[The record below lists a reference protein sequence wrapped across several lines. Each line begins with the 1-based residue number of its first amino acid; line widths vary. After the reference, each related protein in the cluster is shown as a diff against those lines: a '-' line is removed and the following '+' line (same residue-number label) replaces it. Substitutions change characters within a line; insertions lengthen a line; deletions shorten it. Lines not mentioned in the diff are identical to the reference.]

1 MSTISFCAPLQ
12 GWVGPL
18 DEVPDPVFADRMMGD
33 GVAID
38 PTSGRVV
45 APCDGRVL
53 SVHRARHALT
63 LLAANGAEILIHI
76 GLETVAL
83 EGDGFQVWVKAG
95 QEVRLGDLL
104 IDFDLDAISSRARSL
119 ITPVIV
125 TNASDFDL
133 VRPLAGASVEFGD
146 TVMELRRKFGPE
158 EVQGSTPAAAAAA
171 SVAEARQALQVPLAH
186 GIHARPAARIVE
198 ALKGIDA
205 DVVLIKDD
213 LRVSA
218 RSVVALMGLGVRY
231 DDEIVIAATGAQAQ
245 TAVATLARLISGGMG
260 EAHGAAA
267 ADAPSVQP
275 AAKVIAPAL
284 AFGPPSL
291 KGVLAAPGLAIGC
304 AVHLNG
310 AEPLITEDGA
320 GEAIERARL
329 SEALDQVREA
339 LKATAAQA
347 AAAGDQPRSGILSA
361 HLAVLDDP
369 DLAQSAIADLGA
381 GKSAE
386 AAWRDALARQAR
398 ALAATGD
405 PRMAERAADLL
416 DLQRRVVR
424 ALTGT
429 AEPVCDLPP
438 GSIVLADELLPSDLM
453 GLDASKL
460 AGVCTARGG
469 PTSHVAILAAAQGV
483 PMVVAAGPE
492 AVSIP
497 AGATLILDADAG
509 ALWVSPGVEALSAA
523 QVILAERQ
531 TRRAAAVAAAHQVCR
546 MADGTRI
553 EVYGNVGSVG
563 DARAAAAAG
572 AEGSGLLRTEFLFLE
587 RQTPP
592 DEDEQLAA
600 YQGVA
605 DALEGRPLIVR
616 TLDVG
621 GDKAAPYLPIP
632 AEENPALGVRGVR
645 VSLWRPE
652 MLRSQIRAI
661 LRVQPL
667 GQCKIMVPMVA
678 ELEELRAVRAV
689 LDQEKAAL
697 GIDTVVELGVMVET
711 PAAAISADIL
721 AREADFLSVGTND
734 LTQYVLA
741 MDRGNPELA
750 ARIDALH
757 PAVLRMI
764 AQTCRGAATQGRWVG
779 VCGGLASDPLGA
791 AILIGLGVTE
801 LSATVAAIPGVK
813 AQVRTLTLAGCQAL
827 AHEALQQTSPQ
838 AVRALAAAH
847 MATTSL
853 AGA

>member
-1 MSTISFCAPLQ
+1 MCAPLQ

-33 GVAID
+33 GLAID
-38 PTSGRVV
+38 PTSGRLI

-53 SVHRARHALT
+53 SVHRARHAMT

-83 EGDGFQVWVKAG
+83 EGEGFQVWVKAG
-95 QEVRLGDLL
+95 QEVRCGDRL
-104 IDFDLDAISSRARSL
+104 IDFDLEAISSRARSV
-119 ITPVIV
+119 ITPIII
-125 TNASDFDL
+125 TNSSDFDL
-133 VRPLAGASVEFGD
+133 LRPLEGASVQLGD
-146 TVMELRRKFGPE
+146 AVMELRRK
-158 EVQGSTPAAAAAA
+158 SADSAA
-171 SVAEARQALQVPLAH
+171 SPAESAATGLAQGADEVRQVVKLPLAH
-186 GIHARPAARIVE
+186 GIHARPAARIVD

-205 DVVLIKDD
+205 EVVLIKDG
-213 LRVSA
+213 LRASG
-218 RSVVALMGLGVRY
+218 RSVVALMGLAARY
-231 DDEIVIAATGAQAQ
+231 GDEVTIAASGVDAQA
-245 TAVATLARLISGGMG
+245 AVAKLRRLIESGMG
-260 EAHGAAA
+260 EGGDHAPGERSRDHGQETA
-267 ADAPSVQP
+267 S
-275 AAKVIAPAL
+275 APAL

-291 KGVLAAPGLAIGC
+291 TGVLAAPGLAIGR
-304 AVHLNG
+304 AAYLNG
-310 AEPLITEDGA
+310 PEPVINATGA
-320 GEAIERARL
+320 GEAIERTRL
-329 SEALDQVREA
+329 SEALDRVRRA
-339 LKATAAQA
+339 LESAGVEA
-347 AAAGDQPRSGILSA
+347 AAAGDQARTGILSA

-369 DLAQSAIADLGA
+369 GLQQPAFDDLYA

-386 AAWRDALARQAR
+386 AAWRDALASQAE
-398 ALAATGD
+398 ALVATGD
-405 PRMAERAADLL
+405 PRLSERAADLL

-424 ALTGT
+424 ALSGM
-429 AEPVCDLPP
+429 AEPVSELAP

-453 GLDASKL
+453 GLDGSKL

-469 PTSHVAILAAAQGV
+469 PTSHVAILAAAQGI
-483 PMVVAAGPE
+483 PMVVAAGPQAMTIQE
-492 AVSIP
+492 
-497 AGATLILDADAG
+497 GATLILDADAG

-523 QVILAERQ
+523 QVKLADRQ
-531 TRRAAAVAAAHQVCR
+531 ARRVAAQAAAHQVCR

-553 EVYGNVGSVG
+553 EVYANVGSAS
-563 DARAAAAAG
+563 DASAAAAAG

-592 DEDEQLAA
+592 DEDEQLQA
-600 YQGVA
+600 YQGIA

-621 GDKAAPYLPIP
+621 GDKAAPYLPLP
-632 AEENPALGVRGVR
+632 HEENPALGVRGVR

-652 MLRSQIRAI
+652 LLRQQLRAI
-661 LRVQPL
+661 LRVRPL

-678 ELEELRAVRAV
+678 ELEELRAVRAL
-689 LDQEKAAL
+689 LDEEKANL
-697 GIDTVVELGVMVET
+697 GVEAVVELGVMVET

-764 AQTCRGAATQGRWVG
+764 AQTCRGAAEHGRWVG

-801 LSATVAAIPGVK
+801 LSATVAAIPAVK
-813 AQVRTLTLAGCQAL
+813 AQVRTLTLVQCQDL
-827 AHEALQQTSPQ
+827 ARQALQQTSPQ
-838 AVRALAAAH
+838 AVRALAAA
-847 MATTSL
+847 SQV
-853 AGA
+853 GA

>member
-1 MSTISFCAPLQ
+1 MSSSICLCAPLQ

-33 GVAID
+33 GLAID
-38 PTSGRVV
+38 PTSGRLI

-53 SVHRARHALT
+53 SVHRARHAMT

-83 EGDGFQVWVKAG
+83 EGEGFQVWVKAG
-95 QEVRLGDLL
+95 QEVRCGDRL
-104 IDFDLDAISSRARSL
+104 IDFDLEAISSRARSV
-119 ITPVIV
+119 ITPIII
-125 TNASDFDL
+125 TNSSDFDL
-133 VRPLAGASVEFGD
+133 LRPLEGASVQLGD
-146 TVMELRRKFGPE
+146 AVMELRRKSADSAASPAE
-158 EVQGSTPAAAAAA
+158 SAAAGLAQGADE
-171 SVAEARQALQVPLAH
+171 VRQVVKLPLAH
-186 GIHARPAARIVE
+186 GIHARPAARIVD

-205 DVVLIKDD
+205 EVVLIKDG
-213 LRVSA
+213 LRASG
-218 RSVVALMGLGVRY
+218 RSVVALMGLAARY
-231 DDEIVIAATGAQAQ
+231 GDEVTIAASGVDAQA
-245 TAVATLARLISGGMG
+245 AVAKLCRLIESGMG
-260 EAHGAAA
+260 EGGDHAPGERSRDHGQETA
-267 ADAPSVQP
+267 S
-275 AAKVIAPAL
+275 APAL

-291 KGVLAAPGLAIGC
+291 TGVLAAPGLAIGR
-304 AVHLNG
+304 AAYLNG
-310 AEPLITEDGA
+310 PEPVINATGA
-320 GEAIERARL
+320 GEAIERTRL
-329 SEALDQVREA
+329 SEALDRVRRA
-339 LKATAAQA
+339 LESAGVEA
-347 AAAGDQPRSGILSA
+347 AAAGDQARTGILSA

-369 DLAQSAIADLGA
+369 GLQQPAFDDLYA

-386 AAWRDALARQAR
+386 AAWRDALASQAE
-398 ALAATGD
+398 ALVATGD
-405 PRMAERAADLL
+405 PRLSERAADLL

-424 ALTGT
+424 ALSGM
-429 AEPVCDLPP
+429 AEPVSELAP

-453 GLDASKL
+453 GLDGSKL

-469 PTSHVAILAAAQGV
+469 PTSHVAILAAAQGI
-483 PMVVAAGPE
+483 PMVVAAGPQAMTIQE
-492 AVSIP
+492 
-497 AGATLILDADAG
+497 GATLILDADAG

-523 QVILAERQ
+523 QVKLADRQ
-531 TRRAAAVAAAHQVCR
+531 ARRVAAQAAAHQVCR

-553 EVYGNVGSVG
+553 EVYANVGSAS
-563 DARAAAAAG
+563 DASAAAAAG

-592 DEDEQLAA
+592 DEDEQLQA
-600 YQGVA
+600 YQGIA

-621 GDKAAPYLPIP
+621 GDKAAPYLPLP
-632 AEENPALGVRGVR
+632 HEENPALGVRGVR

-652 MLRSQIRAI
+652 LLRQQLRAI
-661 LRVQPL
+661 LRVRPL

-678 ELEELRAVRAV
+678 ELEELRAVRAL
-689 LDQEKAAL
+689 LDEEKANL
-697 GIDTVVELGVMVET
+697 GVEAVVELGVMVET

-764 AQTCRGAATQGRWVG
+764 AQTCRGAAEHGRWVG

-801 LSATVAAIPGVK
+801 LSATVAAIPAVK
-813 AQVRTLTLAGCQAL
+813 AQVRTLTLVQCQDL
-827 AHEALQQTSPQ
+827 ARQALQQTSPQ
-838 AVRALAAAH
+838 AVRALAAA
-847 MATTSL
+847 SQV
-853 AGA
+853 GA

>member
-1 MSTISFCAPLQ
+1 MSSICFCAPLQ

-38 PTSGRVV
+38 PTSGHLI

-53 SVHRARHALT
+53 SVHRARHAIT

-83 EGDGFQVWVKAG
+83 DGEGFQVWVKAG
-95 QEVRLGDLL
+95 QEVKRGDRL
-104 IDFDLDAISSRARSL
+104 IDFDLEAISSRARSV
-119 ITPVIV
+119 ITPIII
-125 TNASDFDL
+125 TNSSDFEL
-133 VRPLAGASVEFGD
+133 MRRPEGASVQLGD
-146 TVMELRRKFGPE
+146 TVMELRPRSDGGAGPKSE
-158 EVQGSTPAAAAAA
+158 PATAEAAAE
-171 SVAEARQALQVPLAH
+171 VRQVVRVPLAH
-186 GIHARPAARIVE
+186 GIHARPAARIVD
-198 ALKGIDA
+198 ALKGSAA
-205 DVVLIKDD
+205 DVAVIKDGV
-213 LRVSA
+213 RASA
-218 RSVVALMGLGVRY
+218 RSVVALMGLAVRY
-231 DDEIVIAATGAQAQ
+231 GDEVAIVASGADAQAL
-245 TAVATLARLISGGMG
+245 VAKLCSLIEGGMG
-260 EAHGAAA
+260 EGGDHAP
-267 ADAPSVQP
+267 ADVSPSHAPQKT
-275 AAKVIAPAL
+275 AAPAL

-291 KGVLAAPGLAIGC
+291 TGVLAAPGLAIGR
-304 AVHLNG
+304 ATFLNG
-310 AEPLITEDGA
+310 PEPVIREDGA
-320 GEAIERARL
+320 GEAIEHGRL
-329 SEALDQVREA
+329 SEALDRVRRALEA
-339 LKATAAQA
+339 AGAKA
-347 AAAGDQPRSGILSA
+347 AAAGDEARSGILSA

-369 DLAQSAIADLGA
+369 GLQTAAFEALGA

-386 AAWRDALARQAR
+386 AAWRDALASQAQ
-398 ALAATGD
+398 ALVATGD
-405 PRMAERAADLL
+405 PRLAERAADLL

-424 ALTGT
+424 ALSGM
-429 AEPVCDLPP
+429 AEPVSALAP

-483 PMVVAAGPE
+483 PMLVAAGPQALAIQE
-492 AVSIP
+492 GS
-497 AGATLILDADAG
+497 TLILDADAG

-523 QVILAERQ
+523 QVMLADRQ
-531 TRRAAAVAAAHQVCR
+531 ARRAAALAAAHQVCR

-553 EVYGNVGSVG
+553 EVYANVGSAA
-563 DARAAAAAG
+563 DASAAAVAG

-592 DEDEQLAA
+592 DEDEQLEA
-600 YQGVA
+600 YQAIA
-605 DALEGRPLIVR
+605 DALEGRPLIIR

-621 GDKAAPYLPIP
+621 GDKAAPYLPLP
-632 AEENPALGVRGVR
+632 FEENPALGVRGVR

-652 MLRSQIRAI
+652 LLRQQLRAI
-661 LRVQPL
+661 LRVRPL

-678 ELEELRAVRAV
+678 ELAELRAVRAI
-689 LDQEKAAL
+689 LDEEKAAL
-697 GIDTVVELGVMVET
+697 GVDAIVELGIMVET

-721 AREADFLSVGTND
+721 ASEADFLSVGTND

-750 ARIDALH
+750 ARIDAFH

-764 AQTCRGAATQGRWVG
+764 AETCRGARQHGRWVG

-813 AQVRTLTLAGCQAL
+813 AQVRTLTLAQCQAL
-827 AHEALQQTSPQ
+827 AAEALQQTSPQ
-838 AVRALAAAH
+838 AIRALAA
-847 MATTSL
+847 TSF

>member
-1 MSTISFCAPLQ
+1 
-12 GWVGPL
+12 
-18 DEVPDPVFADRMMGD
+18 MMGD
-33 GVAID
+33 GLAID
-38 PTSGRVV
+38 PTSGHLA

-53 SVHRARHALT
+53 SVHRARHAIT

-83 EGDGFQVWVKAG
+83 EGEGFQVWVKAG
-95 QEVRLGDLL
+95 QEVRQGDRL
-104 IDFDLDAISSRARSL
+104 IDFDLEAISSRARSV
-119 ITPVIV
+119 ITPIVI
-125 TNASDFDL
+125 TNSSDFDL
-133 VRPLAGASVEFGD
+133 LGRPEGASVQMGD
-146 TVMELRRKFGPE
+146 AVMELRRKSDGADPQAGAGPRDDSA
-158 EVQGSTPAAAAAA
+158 EVRRA
-171 SVAEARQALQVPLAH
+171 VRVPMAH
-186 GIHARPAARIVE
+186 GIHARPAARIVD
-198 ALKGIDA
+198 ALKGSAA

-213 LRVSA
+213 LRASA
-218 RSVVALMGLGVRY
+218 RSVVALMGLAVRY
-231 DDEIVIAATGAQAQ
+231 GDDVTVAASGPDAQAV
-245 TAVATLARLISGGMG
+245 VAKLCSLIEGGMG
-260 EAHGAAA
+260 EGAGHAP
-267 ADAPSVQP
+267 ADAAPSP
-275 AAKVIAPAL
+275 ARDKAPAPAQ

-291 KGVLAAPGLAIGC
+291 TGVLAAPGLAIGR
-304 AVHLNG
+304 AAYLSG
-310 AEPLITEDGA
+310 PEPAITNEGA
-320 GEAIERARL
+320 GEAIERGRL
-329 SEALDQVREA
+329 TQALDLVRHA
-339 LKATAAQA
+339 LDAAGTQA
-347 AAAGDQPRSGILSA
+347 AAAGDQARAGILSA

-369 DLAQSAIADLGA
+369 GLQQSAFDDLGD

-386 AAWRDALARQAR
+386 AAWRDVLARQAE
-398 ALAATGD
+398 ALVATGD

-424 ALTGT
+424 SLSGM
-429 AEPVCDLPP
+429 AEPVSELPP

-453 GLDASKL
+453 GLDGSKL

-469 PTSHVAILAAAQGV
+469 PTSHVAILAAAQGI
-483 PMVVAAGPE
+483 PMVVAAGPQALAIQE
-492 AVSIP
+492 
-497 AGATLILDADAG
+497 GATLILDADAG

-531 TRRAAAVAAAHQVCR
+531 TRRAAALAAAHQVCR

-553 EVYGNVGSVG
+553 EVYANVGSAA
-563 DARAAAAAG
+563 DALAAASVG

-592 DEDEQLAA
+592 DEDEQFQA
-600 YQGVA
+600 YQAIA

-621 GDKAAPYLPIP
+621 GDKAAPYLPLP

-652 MLRSQIRAI
+652 LLRQQLRAI
-661 LRVQPL
+661 LRVRPL

-678 ELEELRAVRAV
+678 ELDELRAVRAI
-689 LDQEKAAL
+689 LDQEKAHL
-697 GIDTVVELGVMVET
+697 GVEVVVELGVMVET

-721 AREADFLSVGTND
+721 ATEADFLSVGTND

-764 AQTCRGAATQGRWVG
+764 AETCRGGAKHGRWVG

-801 LSATVAAIPGVK
+801 LSATVAAIPAVK
-813 AQVRTLTLAGCQAL
+813 AQVRTLTLAQCQAL
-827 AHEALQQTSPQ
+827 AEQALQQTSPQ
-838 AVRALAAAH
+838 AVRALAAA
-847 MATTSL
+847 SL
-853 AGA
+853 VGA

>member
-1 MSTISFCAPLQ
+1 MSSISFCAPLQ

-38 PTSGRVV
+38 PTSGHLV

-53 SVHRARHALT
+53 SVHRARHAIT
-63 LLAANGAEILIHI
+63 LLAANGAEVLIHI

-95 QEVRLGDLL
+95 QDVRRGDRL
-104 IDFDLDAISSRARSL
+104 IDFDLEAISSRARSV
-119 ITPVIV
+119 ITPLII
-125 TNASDFDL
+125 TNSSDFEL
-133 VRPLAGASVEFGD
+133 LRRPEGAAVQLGD
-146 TVMELRRKFGPE
+146 IVMELRRRSGSGPDP
-158 EVQGSTPAAAAAA
+158 QAAPASA
-171 SVAEARQALQVPLAH
+171 SVTAEAHRAVKVPMAH
-186 GIHARPAARIVE
+186 GIHARPAARIVD
-198 ALKGIDA
+198 ALKGSVA

-213 LRVSA
+213 VRASA
-218 RSVVALMGLGVRY
+218 RSVVALMGLAVRY
-231 DDEIVIAATGAQAQ
+231 GDEVTIAASGADAQAV
-245 TAVATLARLISGGMG
+245 VAKLASLIEGGMG
-260 EAHGAAA
+260 EGSDH
-267 ADAPSVQP
+267 APAQP
-275 AAKVIAPAL
+275 SPRQAPDKTPAPAL
-284 AFGPPSL
+284 AFGSPSL
-291 KGVLAAPGLAIGC
+291 TGVLAAPGLAIGR
-304 AVHLNG
+304 AAYLNG
-310 AEPLITEDGA
+310 PEPVIRNDGA
-320 GEAIERARL
+320 GETIERGRL
-329 SEALDQVREA
+329 SEALDRVRCALEA
-339 LKATAAQA
+339 ASAKA
-347 AAAGDQPRSGILSA
+347 AAAGDQARTGILTA

-369 DLAQSAIADLGA
+369 GLQQSAFDVLGA

-386 AAWRDALARQAR
+386 AAWRDALATQAE
-398 ALAATGD
+398 ALVATGD
-405 PRMAERAADLL
+405 QRMAERAADLL

-424 ALTGT
+424 ALLGM
-429 AEPVCDLPP
+429 AEPVSELAP

-453 GLDASKL
+453 GLDGSKL

-469 PTSHVAILAAAQGV
+469 PTSHVAILAAAQGI
-483 PMVVAAGPE
+483 PMLVAAGPQALAIQE
-492 AVSIP
+492 
-497 AGATLILDADAG
+497 GATLILDADAG

-523 QVILAERQ
+523 QVMLADRQ
-531 TRRAAAVAAAHQVCR
+531 ARRAAAMAAAHQVCR

-553 EVYGNVGSVG
+553 EVYANVGSAS
-563 DARAAAAAG
+563 DANAAAAAG

-592 DEDEQLAA
+592 DEDEQLQA
-600 YQGVA
+600 YQAIA

-621 GDKAAPYLPIP
+621 GDKAAPYLPLP
-632 AEENPALGVRGVR
+632 PEENPALGVRGVR

-652 MLRSQIRAI
+652 LLRQQLRAI
-661 LRVQPL
+661 LRVRPL
-667 GQCKIMVPMVA
+667 GQCKIMLPMVA
-678 ELEELRAVRAV
+678 ELAELRAVRAI
-689 LDQEKAAL
+689 LDEEKAAL
-697 GIDTVVELGVMVET
+697 GVDLDVELGVMVET

-721 AREADFLSVGTND
+721 ATEADFLSVGTND

-764 AQTCRGAATQGRWVG
+764 AQTCRGAAEHGRWVG

-801 LSATVAAIPGVK
+801 LSATVAAIPAVK
-813 AQVRTLTLAGCQAL
+813 AQVRTLTLAQCRDLAEQAL
-827 AHEALQQTSPQ
+827 RQTSPQ
-838 AVRALAAAH
+838 AVRALAAAN
-847 MATTSL
+847 MPATTM

>member
-1 MSTISFCAPLQ
+1 MCAPLQ

-33 GVAID
+33 GLAID
-38 PTSGRVV
+38 PTSGRLI

-53 SVHRARHALT
+53 SVHRARHAMT

-83 EGDGFQVWVKAG
+83 EGEGFQVWVKAG
-95 QEVRLGDLL
+95 QEVRCGDRL
-104 IDFDLDAISSRARSL
+104 IDFDLEAISSRARSV
-119 ITPVIV
+119 ITPIII
-125 TNASDFDL
+125 TNSSDFDL
-133 VRPLAGASVEFGD
+133 LRPLEGAFVQLGD
-146 TVMELRRKFGPE
+146 AVMELRRK
-158 EVQGSTPAAAAAA
+158 SADSAA
-171 SVAEARQALQVPLAH
+171 SPAESAATGLAQGADEVRQVVKLPLAH
-186 GIHARPAARIVE
+186 GIHARPAARIVD

-205 DVVLIKDD
+205 EVVLVKDG
-213 LRVSA
+213 LRASG
-218 RSVVALMGLGVRY
+218 RSVVALMGLAARY
-231 DDEIVIAATGAQAQ
+231 GDEVTIAASGVDAQA
-245 TAVATLARLISGGMG
+245 AVAKLCRLIESGMG
-260 EAHGAAA
+260 EGGDHAPGERSRDHGQETA
-267 ADAPSVQP
+267 S
-275 AAKVIAPAL
+275 APAL

-291 KGVLAAPGLAIGC
+291 TGVLAAPGLAIGR
-304 AVHLNG
+304 AAYLNG
-310 AEPLITEDGA
+310 PEPVINATGA
-320 GEAIERARL
+320 GEAIERTRL
-329 SEALDQVREA
+329 SEALDRVRRA
-339 LKATAAQA
+339 LESAGVEA
-347 AAAGDQPRSGILSA
+347 AAAGDQARTGILSA

-369 DLAQSAIADLGA
+369 GLQQPAFDDLYA

-386 AAWRDALARQAR
+386 AAWRDALASQAE
-398 ALAATGD
+398 ALVATGD
-405 PRMAERAADLL
+405 PRLSERAADLL

-424 ALTGT
+424 ALSGM
-429 AEPVCDLPP
+429 AEPVSELAP

-453 GLDASKL
+453 GLDGSKL

-469 PTSHVAILAAAQGV
+469 PTSHVAILAAAQGI
-483 PMVVAAGPE
+483 PMVVAAGPQAMTIQE
-492 AVSIP
+492 
-497 AGATLILDADAG
+497 GATLILDADAG

-523 QVILAERQ
+523 QVKLADRQ
-531 TRRAAAVAAAHQVCR
+531 ARRVAAQAAAHQVCR

-553 EVYGNVGSVG
+553 EVYANVGSAS
-563 DARAAAAAG
+563 DASAAAAAG

-592 DEDEQLAA
+592 DEDEQLQA
-600 YQGVA
+600 YQGIA

-621 GDKAAPYLPIP
+621 GDKAAPYLPLP
-632 AEENPALGVRGVR
+632 HEENPALGVRGVR

-652 MLRSQIRAI
+652 LLRQQLRAI
-661 LRVQPL
+661 LRVRPL

-678 ELEELRAVRAV
+678 ELEELRAVRAL
-689 LDQEKAAL
+689 LDEEKANL
-697 GIDTVVELGVMVET
+697 GVEAVVELGVMVET

-764 AQTCRGAATQGRWVG
+764 AQTCRGAAEHGRWVG

-801 LSATVAAIPGVK
+801 LSATVAAIPAVK
-813 AQVRTLTLAGCQAL
+813 AQVRTLTLVQCQDL
-827 AHEALQQTSPQ
+827 ARQALQQTSPQ
-838 AVRALAAAH
+838 AVRALAAA
-847 MATTSL
+847 SQV
-853 AGA
+853 GA